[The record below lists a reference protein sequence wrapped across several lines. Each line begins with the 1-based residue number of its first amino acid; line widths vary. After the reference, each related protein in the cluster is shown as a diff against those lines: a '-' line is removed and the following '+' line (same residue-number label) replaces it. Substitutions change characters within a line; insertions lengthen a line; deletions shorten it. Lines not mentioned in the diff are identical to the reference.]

1 MSLSLRRSCI
11 SAAWDARKIARRMA
25 RMGQETNA
33 RQAKNIQRFYM
44 AEAKRLRGMA

>member
-1 MSLSLRRSCI
+1 MSHSLRRSCI

-33 RQAKNIQRFYM
+33 RNAREIQRFYM
-44 AEAKRLRGMA
+44 AEARRLRGMA

>member
-11 SAAWDARKIARRMA
+11 SAAWDARKIARRME

-33 RQAKNIQRFYM
+33 RHAREIQRAYLN
-44 AEAKRLRGMA
+44 EARRLRGLV